1 MPDEL
6 IEADQTSM
14 QMSDPDSVIV
24 VSKESKTKSDKSRK
38 EKHHKYAKAWFS
50 SVISSSRLKLA
61 SHSFQA

>member
-38 EKHHKYAKAWFS
+38 EKHHKYAKA
-50 SVISSSRLKLA
+50 
-61 SHSFQA
+61 